1 MTGMTGTTGR
11 TVVVLNGPNLD
22 LLGEREPEVY
32 GSATL
37 EDVEARCREVAVGH
51 GLALDFRQSNH
62 EGVLIDAVHEVRAT
76 AAGVVVNAGGL
87 SHTSVALRDALAT
100 VTGPVI
106 EVHVS
111 NVHAREAFRHHS
123 YVSGVASGV
132 IVGCGVQGYELA
144 IERIA
149 VLHG

>member
-1 MTGMTGTTGR
+1 MTGTTGTTGR